1 MGIASKVLDIIIS
14 IGAAIVAS
22 AIIISVVIVMSAFAI
37 FILYSVVSGIVNK
50 IKEVLEDGK
59 ID

>member
-1 MGIASKVLDIIIS
+1 MGIASKVLEIIIS

-37 FILYSVVSGIVNK
+37 FILYSVVSGIVDK
-50 IKEVLEDGK
+50 IREVIEDGHS
-59 ID
+59 D